1 MRAVTAKE
9 AEKFGLAAN
18 QGAVVSWVD
27 QKGPLGAAGFKEG
40 DMIPEVNG
48 GAITSVDAF
57 IEAVAGL
64 RPRQR
69 ATLLAVDHHTGNAG
83 TIQIVAR

>member
-1 MRAVTAKE
+1 M
-9 AEKFGLAAN
+9 
-18 QGAVVSWVD
+18 SWVD

-69 ATLLAVDHHTGNAG
+69 ATLLAVDHR
-83 TIQIVAR
+83 TIGECGHNPNRGEVGHRSRVLLLRF